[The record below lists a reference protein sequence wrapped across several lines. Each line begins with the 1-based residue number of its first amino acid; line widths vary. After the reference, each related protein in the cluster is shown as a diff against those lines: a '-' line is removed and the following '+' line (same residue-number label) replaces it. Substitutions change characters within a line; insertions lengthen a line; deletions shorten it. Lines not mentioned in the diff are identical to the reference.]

1 MMLEDCKARLE
12 RLEEDSMEQACEHV
26 IKAME
31 YTTLERRVAR
41 LEGLRGLSYR
51 HIRNLLLLL
60 WLIILTSIGA
70 VIYGK
75 NFI

>member
-1 MMLEDCKARLE
+1 MLEGCKARFE
-12 RLEEDSMEQACEHV
+12 KIEEDLMEQASEHV

-51 HIRNLLLLL
+51 YIRNLLLLL